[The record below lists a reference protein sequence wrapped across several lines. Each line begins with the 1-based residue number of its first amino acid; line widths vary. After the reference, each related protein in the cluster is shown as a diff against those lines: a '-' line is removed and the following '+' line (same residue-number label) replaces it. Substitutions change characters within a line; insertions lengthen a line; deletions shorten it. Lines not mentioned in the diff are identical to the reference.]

1 MNRRFFAKAGALLLI
16 GALIFS
22 FAACSAKSTSHGAES
37 DSGNRAPA
45 EPNYALKE
53 EVIMDSAA
61 GKNDAMMDME
71 SPSLEVEATALP
83 DNRKL
88 IQTVRMTVETESL
101 DPLLKQLDSQIAQ
114 LSGYVEYQNIYHG
127 SAYSGTRSRTAELTI
142 RIPADQLNTFTQQ
155 VSQHANV
162 VTSSQ
167 SVNDV
172 TLSYVSTESRMNALR
187 TEETRLLELLAKA
200 ETMEDLLTIE
210 SRLTDVRWEIEQVTS
225 TLRVYD
231 NQVDYATIHLN
242 ITEVTEFT
250 VVEEPPVTL
259 GDRIRSGFRDTLD
272 DIGTGLEDFLVFVV
286 VNIPY
291 IAIFVIVPLA
301 GLIIFLCVRRKKKKS
316 ADAA

>member
-1 MNRRFFAKAGALLLI
+1 MNRRFFTKAGVLLMILALLL
-16 GALIFS
+16 S
-22 FAACSAKSTSHGAES
+22 FAGCSSESSKSEKAEY
-37 DSGNRAPA
+37 GNHAPA

-53 EVIMDSAA
+53 EVTMDSAA
-61 GKNDAMMDME
+61 GSNDAMMDME
-71 SPSLEVEATALP
+71 APSLAPESTALP

-88 IQTVRMTVETESL
+88 IRTVRMTIETESL

-114 LSGYVEYQNIYHG
+114 LSGYVEYQNVYHG
-127 SAYSGTRSRTAELTI
+127 SAYSGTRSRTADLTI

-155 VSQHANV
+155 VSQNANV

-242 ITEVTEFT
+242 ISEVTEFT

-259 GDRIRSGFRDTLD
+259 GDRIRSGVRDTLD
-272 DIGTGLEDFLVFVV
+272 DIGTGLEDFLVFVI